1 MCSLHCILLRS
12 RCLDYVSKTIFIFVC
27 FIVILVPSCSIV
39 FLRVRSQSSAGEP
52 YSLNLLF
59 SSLWVLSHSPLCRL
73 IVIAEKDVVYNNFPI
88 PLINRLEKHF
98 LVTLT
103 SLTPDQ
109 KDLVQKMGTWAS
121 EFAEVSGEG
130 RRGRWCYKKRVSRLL
145 LWGHLMLLNFV
156 MFGILRDFGCAL
168 CSWLKKKLL
177 ASSKCWISPKRHNL
191 KYK

>member
-1 MCSLHCILLRS
+1 MPFSSLS
-12 RCLDYVSKTIFIFVC
+12 S
-27 FIVILVPSCSIV
+27 
-39 FLRVRSQSSAGEP
+39 FLRVPSQTQCQWRNI

-59 SSLWVLSHSPLCRL
+59 SSLWILSHSPLIRL

-109 KDLVQKMGTWAS
+109 KDLVKKLRTWAS

-130 RRGRWCYKKRVSRLL
+130 RRGRWCYTIGVSRLL
-145 LWGHLMLLNFV
+145 LWRHSILLQFAV
-156 MFGILRDFGCAL
+156 SGMQRDFGCDL
-168 CSWLKKKLL
+168 CSWLKEKN
-177 ASSKCWISPKRHNL
+177 CWLFLNPKRRNSKH
-191 KYK
+191 KYSKAYGTTIHDFNIF